1 MKNDMKQSTV
11 EKKPYNNLT
20 KNELEALNELRNRD
34 DLIFTKADKG
44 GALVII
50 DVKDYILEANRQ
62 LNDTQ
67 FYQQLTGDPTQI
79 YSERIN
85 STIDR
90 FQSEGLLTNKVAE
103 GLKNYEPKTSKF
115 YLNPKIHKKNN
126 PGRPVI
132 NSVDCHSSNISKY
145 VDYHLQPEVRKLKSY
160 TKDSTDTIN
169 KLKEIQNEIE
179 EDDILVTMDVRSL
192 YTNIPNNEGIQA
204 VREKL
209 NDSPS
214 RLPSRVITTFLM
226 LILSLN
232 NFIFNGIN
240 YLQTKG
246 CAMGTKCA
254 PTYANIFMG
263 KFEETHIYPRINDKT
278 RIYLRY
284 IDDLFFIWKGT
295 EQELREFF
303 DEMNTI
309 HPTIKFD
316 YEFSKKE
323 IHFLDLM
330 IFKDA
335 TGNLATKVY
344 TKPTDCQ
351 AYLHKTSAHPNH
363 VKTSIPY
370 GQALRLRRICSNLDD
385 FDLASTKLQ
394 TRLENRGYETE
405 EITQQISEARTR
417 NRDDLLKYK
426 IKDPSMRIPYVLT
439 YNQTLPNAKEAINKN
454 WNILQIN
461 TKLKDTFKEKPIIAY
476 RRNKNLGDILGQ
488 KTLKNGKV
496 FRRKTIDNRKG
507 RCSPCHSRSNCKCCR
522 QLVNTDTFTSRKTNR
537 KYKIFHTVNCKSKF
551 IIYLMECIKC
561 KIQYVGKC
569 EWGMNVRNNKHR
581 HDVHQPDGLHACK
594 HFNQPTH
601 DYNRDAKFTIIEEI
615 KNKNRPT
622 LEMRKILEGR
632 EDFWIKTLRTLHPDG
647 FNMELNSDNSSY

>member
-1 MKNDMKQSTV
+1 
-11 EKKPYNNLT
+11 
-20 KNELEALNELRNRD
+20 
-34 DLIFTKADKG
+34 
-44 GALVII
+44 
-50 DVKDYILEANRQ
+50 
-62 LNDTQ
+62 
-67 FYQQLTGDPTQI
+67 
-79 YSERIN
+79 
-85 STIDR
+85 
-90 FQSEGLLTNKVAE
+90 
-103 GLKNYEPKTSKF
+103 
-115 YLNPKIHKKNN
+115 
-126 PGRPVI
+126 
-132 NSVDCHSSNISKY
+132 
-145 VDYHLQPEVRKLKSY
+145 
-160 TKDSTDTIN
+160 
-169 KLKEIQNEIE
+169 
-179 EDDILVTMDVRSL
+179 MDVRSL

-303 DEMNTI
+303 NEMNTI

-394 TRLENRGYETE
+394 KRLENRGYETE